1 MNIEELVRRQRRYFA
16 TGATRPLAFRRHQLR
31 ALRAGLLAARP
42 EIEQALKAD
51 LNKSRYE
58 TFLTE
63 LAMVVGEIDDAL
75 RHLDKWAAPRRRITP
90 MSHFPAFSRVYA
102 EPYGVV
108 LVLSPWNYP
117 LQLALAPVVGAI
129 AAGNCVLLKASRN
142 SAHTT
147 ALLHRL
153 LARVFSPEYVSCI
166 DETIP
171 YDDVLA
177 QRYDMIFF
185 TGSPRVGRVVMTA
198 AAQHLTPVVLELGGK
213 SPCFVDAECDLA
225 VAARRIAWG
234 KLLNAG
240 QTCVAPDYVLVD
252 RRVKDRF
259 IELLM
264 KQAEKM
270 FPHPLQNPDYPRII
284 SRHHYDRLCGLLDR
298 ADGVRGGARD
308 PESLHIALAV
318 LETDFGSE
326 VMQEE
331 IFGPILPVIAY
342 DRLDETVEAV
352 RSREK
357 PLACYVFTRSP
368 QYVRTVLEQVS
379 FGGGCVNDVVMHLA
393 NHNLPFGGVGNSG
406 MGSYHG
412 KEGFDTFS
420 HHKSVLHN
428 RTHPDLPLR
437 YAPYDEKRLPAL
449 QKILLGR

>member
-1 MNIEELVRRQRRYFA
+1 MNIEELVRRQHRYFA
-16 TGATRPLAFRRHQLR
+16 TGATRPLAFRRRQLR
-31 ALRAGLLAARP
+31 ALRAALLAARP
-42 EIEQALKAD
+42 EIEQALQAD

-58 TFLTE
+58 TFLAE
-63 LAMVVGEIDDAL
+63 LAMVVGEIDDVL
-75 RHLDKWAAPRRRITP
+75 RHLEKWAAPRRRGTP
-90 MSHFPAFSRVYA
+90 LSHFPASSRVYP

-117 LQLALAPVVGAI
+117 LQLALAPLVGAI
-129 AAGNCVLLKASRN
+129 AAGNCVLLKASRH

-147 ALLHRL
+147 ALLHQL
-153 LARVFSPEYVSCI
+153 LSCVFSPEYVACI

-171 YDDVLA
+171 YNDVLA

-185 TGSPRVGRVVMTA
+185 TGSPRVGRQVMAA

-213 SPCFVDAECDLA
+213 SPCFVDDGCDLA

-259 IELLM
+259 VELLM
-264 KQAEKM
+264 KQAEEM
-270 FPHPLQNPDYPRII
+270 FPHPLHNPDYPRIVN
-284 SRHHYDRLCGLLDR
+284 RHHYDRLCGLLDR
-298 ADGVRGGARD
+298 AQGIHGGARN
-308 PESLHIALAV
+308 PENLHIALAAV
-318 LETDFGSE
+318 EADFDSE

-342 DRLDETVEAV
+342 DRLEDAV
-352 RSREK
+352 QAVQQREK
-357 PLACYVFTRSP
+357 PLACYVFTRRAE
-368 QYVRTVLEQVS
+368 YARAVLERVS

-393 NHNLPFGGVGNSG
+393 NHNLPFGGVGGSG

-412 KEGFDTFS
+412 KDGFDTFS

-428 RTHPDLPLR
+428 KTHPDIPLR
-437 YAPYDEKRLPAL
+437 YAPYNEKRLPLL
-449 QKILLGR
+449 QRILLGR